1 VPLLFYAPGLTD
13 QKRVDH
19 RVGSNMDLLPSVIG
33 LLGMDDAPHAAWGR
47 SLFNDHFADGGM
59 AVVKMSTG
67 TSAVAMARG
76 DKVLVLGSATGKPQL
91 SRFSLGFPPALE
103 RVDEPE
109 LAKSMERDL
118 RGYVQ
123 AALSD
128 LANRRAG
135 PREADPD

>member
-1 VPLLFYAPGLTD
+1 
-13 QKRVDH
+13 
-19 RVGSNMDLLPSVIG
+19 
-33 LLGMDDAPHAAWGR
+33 MDDAPHAAWGR